1 MTNMMNANSINLH
14 GEEEM
19 NNLNYY
25 IHSLEAPTD
34 QEIFNLEM
42 SSILNDNS
50 LSGFRNNIDDSG
62 ENFDSSCDGGGGG
75 VRRMKNTRNV
85 KAGNFKTVTFTA
97 NILKLKQQDASLLL
111 KISIS
116 CINRLLKEE
125 ITKIPSLYEEC
136 FKNSKRKIVWPHRNF
151 LKSPLILYAIE
162 NDGITVKHRMTSI
175 LSNLKKR
182 FSIKPTTSDIV
193 NNNDDESEI
202 KQLNINSNNINNNN
216 NNSNNV
222 NSQLK
227 KVYKRKKSTTIDSSE
242 DDNSSDQSNYCD
254 NDDNSSE
261 NSDQENERVK
271 SKSVTFKEQPK
282 PNNNM
287 MANKQ
292 LSAIPKAKRKSI
304 IIQPNNLNHQTNI
317 DTTTIR
323 NDLDNNSLPPIQK
336 KVPLTHLQ
344 ISEIYANCIKLSTEN
359 KINQKNSWTLKLID
373 HFDDVL
379 ENQHAGESNTTNFQ
393 AASCVLDASVKIY
406 SNRVDSVHVDTY
418 KILGGLSRAER
429 EETAN
434 DDDDDDK
441 DKENEENKNKNKKK
455 KKKSGIN
462 TLEQNIDNITIK
474 KFDIQFMVDPLF
486 GKTSAA
492 FDEGGAKGLLLNNL
506 SIYGDCKLVFDSND
520 AIYSSTSENDNNHN
534 ENNHD
539 EKIES
544 TPPLN
549 SKINLTPWKHLF
561 EPGTNNSLEICPTYC
576 GFSDWS
582 VKSKDGLSFNLS
594 SLLRK
599 NQDDGD
605 EKQKQQQQHNNQD
618 NDNFLNHSGDDDFE
632 IEQSNQ
638 PQAQHDEIDL
648 NKLGNNLDDGDMGIH
663 FGGGGDDDFGDG
675 IGLGYDED
683 DDDNHNNRD
692 HNIMGILDANQDWE
706 QLNLIEPNQNQNWT
720 GPEHWKF
727 SKKKINKKKEGDEE
741 NGEDEEGS
749 ESDKTKKKKKLT
761 RKKAFLLDFDS
772 APPPES
778 MFEPGKG
785 STLTTASLKKASET
799 STILP
804 PDIHY
809 DIKMLS
815 RLFNKPKCSIPP
827 MSKREEVLRF
837 LNPKLN
843 RNNDGEE
850 SDDEDNGNQDYDFPN
865 SQILQDDFNPNG
877 NMNGSR
883 INDDEGY
890 GGIGGWD
897 DDDDDNRPIN
907 QNNVIN
913 NNNNNNDGINLNNVG
928 GFTFGLNGGV
938 LIDEPRKV
946 SKIDINYARVSKK
959 IDVKSLKTSVWSII
973 DSDNNNNNDN
983 NNQTTN
989 TENIDERS
997 FGSLIDD
1004 LKEEQNQLRLSN
1016 KPTAGEIS
1024 IPLAFICVLHLA
1036 NEKNL
1041 TLNQDNINN
1050 FLISK

>member
-1 MTNMMNANSINLH
+1 MGHQTENQVNRGENIEGPPLGFTNIRVDINGTDLENIENDGNQDRKTVKKGIYKSINFTPKILT
-14 GEEEM
+14 
-19 NNLNYY
+19 LNQ
-25 IHSLEAPTD
+25 D
-34 QEIFNLEM
+34 
-42 SSILNDNS
+42 
-50 LSGFRNNIDDSG
+50 
-62 ENFDSSCDGGGGG
+62 
-75 VRRMKNTRNV
+75 
-85 KAGNFKTVTFTA
+85 KAAK
-97 NILKLKQQDASLLL
+97 KL
-111 KISIS
+111 KISKS
-116 CINRLLKEE
+116 CITRILKEKIISTPFLNANYP
-125 ITKIPSLYEEC
+125 ITAKCI
-136 FKNSKRKIVWPHRNF
+136 IWPHRNP
-151 LKSPLILYAIE
+151 KSPLLEYALK
-162 NDGITVKHRMTSI
+162 NNGISLKMTSI

-182 FSIKPTTSDIV
+182 FSIKPTSTDIV

-202 KQLNINSNNINNNN
+202 KQLNINSN
-216 NNSNNV
+216 SNNI

-227 KVYKRKKSTTIDSSE
+227 KVYKRKKSTTVDSSE
-242 DDNSSDQSNYCD
+242 DDQSNNEED
-254 NDDNSSE
+254 DDNSSE
-261 NSDQENERVK
+261 NSDQENEKVK
-271 SKSVTFKEQPK
+271 KSVTFKEQPK
-282 PNNNM
+282 PNNM

-292 LSAIPKAKRKSI
+292 LSAVPKAKRKSI
-304 IIQPNNLNHQTNI
+304 IIQPTNINQNNL
-317 DTTTIR
+317 DSTTIR
-323 NDLDNNSLPPIQK
+323 NDLDNKSLPPIQK

-429 EETAN
+429 EEPGN
-434 DDDDDDK
+434 HDGDDDDNK
-441 DKENEENKNKNKKK
+441 DKEENKNKNKKK
-455 KKKSGIN
+455 KKKTGVN

-520 AIYSSTSENDNNHN
+520 AIYSSTSDSNNDN
-534 ENNHD
+534 D
-539 EKIES
+539 EKDIANEEKIDS
-544 TPPLN
+544 TPPPPPPLN
-549 SKINLTPWKHLF
+549 SKINITPWKHLF
-561 EPGTNNSLEICPTYC
+561 EPGSNNSLEICPTYC

-594 SLLRK
+594 SLLRR
-599 NQDDGD
+599 NHD
-605 EKQKQQQQHNNQD
+605 EEKEKQQQQQQQQQNNQD
-618 NDNFLNHSGDDDFE
+618 NQDSDNFLNHSGDDDFE

-638 PQAQHDEIDL
+638 PQVQHDEIDL
-648 NKLGNNLDDGDMGIH
+648 NKLGNHLDDGDMGIH
-663 FGGGGDDDFGDG
+663 FGGGGDEDFGDG

-683 DDDNHNNRD
+683 DDDNHNNRNIND

-727 SKKKINKKKEGDEE
+727 SKKGNEE
-741 NGEDEEGS
+741 NGDEDS
-749 ESDKTKKKKKLT
+749 ESDKTKKKKKVT

-785 STLTTASLKKASET
+785 STLTVASLKKASET

-837 LNPKLN
+837 LNPKSN
-843 RNNDGEE
+843 RNNNGND

-865 SQILQDDFNPNG
+865 SQILQDDFNPDE
-877 NMNGSR
+877 NMNGGR

-890 GGIGGWD
+890 AGIGGWD
-897 DDDDDNRPIN
+897 DEDDYKQAN
-907 QNNVIN
+907 QNDIFN
-913 NNNNNNDGINLNNVG
+913 NNNNNNNNGININNAG

-973 DSDNNNNNDN
+973 DSNSNSDNSNNNDDDN
-983 NNQTTN
+983 SKKIIVANKIES
-989 TENIDERS
+989 ENVDECS

-1004 LKEEQNQLRLSN
+1004 LKEEQNQLRLNN

-1050 FLISK
+1050 FIISK

>member
-1 MTNMMNANSINLH
+1 
-14 GEEEM
+14 
-19 NNLNYY
+19 
-25 IHSLEAPTD
+25 
-34 QEIFNLEM
+34 
-42 SSILNDNS
+42 
-50 LSGFRNNIDDSG
+50 
-62 ENFDSSCDGGGGG
+62 
-75 VRRMKNTRNV
+75 
-85 KAGNFKTVTFTA
+85 
-97 NILKLKQQDASLLL
+97 
-111 KISIS
+111 
-116 CINRLLKEE
+116 
-125 ITKIPSLYEEC
+125 
-136 FKNSKRKIVWPHRNF
+136 
-151 LKSPLILYAIE
+151 
-162 NDGITVKHRMTSI
+162 MTSI

-182 FSIKPTTSDIV
+182 FSIKPTTISDIV

-202 KQLNINSNNINNNN
+202 KQLNINSNN

-227 KVYKRKKSTTIDSSE
+227 KVYKRKKSSTVDSDDDDKSNQSSVDDDEDDNNSSE
-242 DDNSSDQSNYCD
+242 DSGQEI
-254 NDDNSSE
+254 E
-261 NSDQENERVK
+261 NVK
-271 SKSVTFKEQPK
+271 GKSVTFKEQPK
-282 PNNNM
+282 PNNM

-292 LSAIPKAKRKSI
+292 LSAVPKSKRKSI
-304 IIQPNNLNHQTNI
+304 IIQPTNLNQTNI

-429 EETAN
+429 EEVAN
-434 DDDDDDK
+434 DDDDDEDSK
-441 DKENEENKNKNKKK
+441 DKENEEKKNKNKKK
-455 KKKSGIN
+455 KKTGVN

-520 AIYSSTSENDNNHN
+520 AIYSSSTSENKKNKNKKN
-534 ENNHD
+534 

-544 TPPLN
+544 
-549 SKINLTPWKHLF
+549 KINITPWKHLF
-561 EPGTNNSLEICPTYC
+561 EPGSNNSLEICPTYC

-599 NQDDGD
+599 NQD
-605 EKQKQQQQHNNQD
+605 EEKQQQEQQQEQQLNNQD

-663 FGGGGDDDFGDG
+663 FGGGGEDDDFGDG
-675 IGLGYDED
+675 IGLGYDDED
-683 DDDNHNNRD
+683 DDGNHNNRD

-706 QLNLIEPNQNQNWT
+706 QLNLIEPNQNQNWN

-727 SKKKINKKKEGDEE
+727 SKKKINKKQEGNEE
-741 NGEDEEGS
+741 NGEDEEGL
-749 ESDKTKKKKKLT
+749 ESDKTKKKKKVT

-785 STLTTASLKKASET
+785 STLTVASLKKASET

-843 RNNDGEE
+843 RNNDGEG
-850 SDDEDNGNQDYDFPN
+850 SDDDEDNGNQDYDFPN
-865 SQILQDDFNPNG
+865 SQILQDDFNPNE
-877 NMNGSR
+877 NMNGVGR

-897 DDDDDNRPIN
+897 DEDDRPIN
-907 QNNVIN
+907 QNNLVN
-913 NNNNNNDGINLNNVG
+913 NNNNNNDGININNVG

-973 DSDNNNNNDN
+973 DSDDNNNNNN
-983 NNQTTN
+983 NNNSQRN
-989 TENIDERS
+989 SENIDECS

-1004 LKEEQNQLRLSN
+1004 LKEEQNQLRLNN
-1016 KPTAGEIS
+1016 KPTAGEVS

-1050 FLISK
+1050 FIISK

>member
-1 MTNMMNANSINLH
+1 
-14 GEEEM
+14 
-19 NNLNYY
+19 
-25 IHSLEAPTD
+25 
-34 QEIFNLEM
+34 
-42 SSILNDNS
+42 
-50 LSGFRNNIDDSG
+50 
-62 ENFDSSCDGGGGG
+62 
-75 VRRMKNTRNV
+75 
-85 KAGNFKTVTFTA
+85 
-97 NILKLKQQDASLLL
+97 
-111 KISIS
+111 
-116 CINRLLKEE
+116 
-125 ITKIPSLYEEC
+125 
-136 FKNSKRKIVWPHRNF
+136 
-151 LKSPLILYAIE
+151 
-162 NDGITVKHRMTSI
+162 MTSI

-193 NNNDDESEI
+193 NNNDESEI
-202 KQLNINSNNINNNN
+202 KQLNINSNN
-216 NNSNNV
+216 NNSNN
-222 NSQLK
+222 SELK
-227 KVYKRKKSTTIDSSE
+227 KVYKRKKSTTVDSSE
-242 DDNSSDQSNYCD
+242 DDKSDQSND
-254 NDDNSSE
+254 EDDNE
-261 NSDQENERVK
+261 NSGENLDQNNEK
-271 SKSVTFKEQPK
+271 TKKSVSFKEQPK
-282 PNNNM
+282 PNNI

-292 LSAIPKAKRKSI
+292 LSAVPKAKRKSI
-304 IIQPNNLNHQTNI
+304 IIQPPTNMNQNNIN
-317 DTTTIR
+317 TTTIR
-323 NDLDNNSLPPIQK
+323 NDLDNKSLPPVQK

-379 ENQHAGESNTTNFQ
+379 ENQHAGEKNTTNFQ

-429 EETAN
+429 EELNNDN
-434 DDDDDDK
+434 DDDDDEGK

-455 KKKSGIN
+455 KKKTGIN
-462 TLEQNIDNITIK
+462 TLEQNLDNITIK
-474 KFDIQFMVDPLF
+474 KFDLQFMVDPLF

-520 AIYSSTSENDNNHN
+520 AIYSTTDNNGD
-534 ENNHD
+534 NND
-539 EKIES
+539 DEEKIES
-544 TPPLN
+544 TPSSPSN
-549 SKINLTPWKHLF
+549 IYSKINITPWKHLF
-561 EPGTNNSLEICPTYC
+561 EPGSNNSLEICPTYC

-582 VKSKDGLSFNLS
+582 VKSKDGLTFNLS

-599 NQDDGD
+599 NPD
-605 EKQKQQQQHNNQD
+605 EEKQQQQPQQNNQ
-618 NDNFLNHSGDDDFE
+618 DNFLNHSGDDDFE

-648 NKLGNNLDDGDMGIH
+648 NKIGNNLDDGDMGIH
-663 FGGGGDDDFGDG
+663 FGGGDDDFGDG
-675 IGLGYDED
+675 IGMGYDED
-683 DDDNHNNRD
+683 DEDDNNNNRNND

-706 QLNLIEPNQNQNWT
+706 QLNLIEPNQNQNWN

-727 SKKKINKKKEGDEE
+727 SKKKINKKDEE
-741 NGEDEEGS
+741 NAEEGS
-749 ESDKTKKKKKLT
+749 ESDKTKKKKKVT

-785 STLTTASLKKASET
+785 STLTAASLKKASET

-837 LNPKLN
+837 LNTKPK
-843 RNNDGEE
+843 RNNDGDRGDNDD
-850 SDDEDNGNQDYDFPN
+850 DDEDNGNQDFDFPN
-865 SQILQDDFNPNG
+865 SQILQDDFNPNE
-877 NMNGSR
+877 NMNGGR
-883 INDDEGY
+883 GIDDDDGY
-890 GGIGGWD
+890 PGIGGWD
-897 DDDDDNRPIN
+897 DDGPLNQN
-907 QNNVIN
+907 QNNPTSNNNGNGGANIN
-913 NNNNNNDGINLNNVG
+913 NNG
-928 GFTFGLNGGV
+928 GFAFGLNGGV

-946 SKIDINYARVSKK
+946 NKIDINYARVSKK
-959 IDVKSLKTSVWSII
+959 IDVRSLKTSVWSII
-973 DSDNNNNNDN
+973 DSEND
-983 NNQTTN
+983 NQTTSTAN
-989 TENIDERS
+989 SSKDIETDEHS

-1004 LKEEQNQLRLSN
+1004 LKEEQNQLRLNN

-1050 FLISK
+1050 FIISK